1 MVSPES
7 AELCI
12 RSDRAGLF
20 DNVLCVFLQPGLRVL
35 GMYSMLD
42 EHAQD
47 RYLSSKILLAS
58 QIAAFKIGAPR
69 VARFFFTRRERLH
82 CALPKGCPLDCW
94 PYWYQIMS
102 VVCWVTYWRNEADA
116 SWQWRRFKRSAPSQP
131 SGVASAAAPPGGAL
145 SHYLTSLD
153 R

>member
-94 PYWYQIMS
+94 PYWYQPNGS
-102 VVCWVTYWRNEADA
+102 YQDPAQCHAGSY
-116 SWQWRRFKRSAPSQP
+116 
-131 SGVASAAAPPGGAL
+131 VAEAAPFSGATT
-145 SHYLTSLD
+145 Y
-153 R
+153 